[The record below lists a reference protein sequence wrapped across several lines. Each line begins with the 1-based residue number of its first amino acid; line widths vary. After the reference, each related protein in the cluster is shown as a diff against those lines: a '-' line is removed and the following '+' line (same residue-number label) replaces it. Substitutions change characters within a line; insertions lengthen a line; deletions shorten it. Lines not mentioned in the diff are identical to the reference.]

1 MTRCLLSRAWPAVIH
16 HWPLIRTAVPR
27 AALLGFLLLIPEAAT
42 FAAGGSNDRVPED
55 TITPQD
61 EAVSPGLQPVMKGE
75 IRFTGMVLDKQAKP
89 LPGAQVRLYVNGVAT
104 HTATTDH
111 VGQYNFRV
119 HMNTTGKET
128 IAIWFQ
134 DPSGKLTPKALVL
147 AENAACREAKL
158 LSRCYPR
165 VAFQP
170 VVESRVHLF
179 DKDTR
184 AQQLVATDCL

>member
-1 MTRCLLSRAWPAVIH
+1 
-16 HWPLIRTAVPR
+16 
-27 AALLGFLLLIPEAAT
+27 
-42 FAAGGSNDRVPED
+42 
-55 TITPQD
+55 
-61 EAVSPGLQPVMKGE
+61 
-75 IRFTGMVLDKQAKP
+75 
-89 LPGAQVRLYVNGVAT
+89 VRLYVNGVAT

-128 IAIWFQ
+128 IAVWFQ

-158 LSRCYPR
+158 LSKCYPR
-165 VAFQP
+165 IAFQP